1 MTAESLPPIA
11 IKASGLEVR
20 YGDKIAVSGVDLE
33 VEKGSLLSVIGPNG
47 AGKSALLSA
56 LAGTVEVAAGEVMVE
71 GGAPALVLQSTHVHP
86 SLQITVRDAVAL
98 ARYPH
103 RGIFRRMQANDREA
117 VDESIERM
125 KITHLASNQFHQI
138 SGGERQRVLVAQG
151 LAQESS
157 VLLLDEPISGLDI
170 VSQALILEAISE
182 ELDRGKTLVVTTH
195 DLEDARRSS
204 QVLLLCTEP
213 CCVGTPDFVLTDAH
227 LKMAFGGHHLRI
239 SQNLTL
245 DDPDHVH
252 RPVSSPN

>member
-33 VEKGSLLSVIGPNG
+33 VAKGSLLSVIGPNG

-71 GGAPALVLQSTHVHP
+71 GGAPALVLQATHVDP

-103 RGIFRRMQANDREA
+103 RGIFRRMQAKDREV

-125 KITHLASNQFHQI
+125 KITHLASNQFHRI

-157 VLLLDEPISGLDI
+157 VLLLDEPILS
-170 VSQALILEAISE
+170 LIHISE
-182 ELDRGKTLVVTTH
+182 PT
-195 DLEDARRSS
+195 
-204 QVLLLCTEP
+204 
-213 CCVGTPDFVLTDAH
+213 
-227 LKMAFGGHHLRI
+227 
-239 SQNLTL
+239 
-245 DDPDHVH
+245 
-252 RPVSSPN
+252 RPY